1 MMANDA
7 TGTRITHQLRIY
19 QRIPSV
25 IYSLTLIT
33 LDVLRIHP
41 HTFIEA
47 TQLFVELDVT
57 SIQVGPCL
65 AVGFAEDSVQDRA
78 WFVPR

>member
-1 MMANDA
+1 MVPK
-7 TGTRITHQLRIY
+7 HL
-19 QRIPSV
+19 P
-25 IYSLTLIT
+25 
-33 LDVLRIHP
+33 
-41 HTFIEA
+41 TFIEA

-57 SIQVGPCL
+57 SIQAGPCL

>member
-1 MMANDA
+1 MVPK
-7 TGTRITHQLRIY
+7 HL
-19 QRIPSV
+19 
-25 IYSLTLIT
+25 
-33 LDVLRIHP
+33 

-57 SIQVGPCL
+57 SIQAGPCF
-65 AVGFAEDSVQDRA
+65 AVGFAEDSVHDRA

>member
-1 MMANDA
+1 MMPQ
-7 TGTRITHQLRIY
+7 GPESHISCVFIRGYHQSFIHLD
-19 QRIPSV
+19 
-25 IYSLTLIT
+25 TLIT
-33 LDVLRIHP
+33 LYVLRIHP

-57 SIQVGPCL
+57 SIQAGPCFT
-65 AVGFAEDSVQDRA
+65 AGFVEVSVQDRA